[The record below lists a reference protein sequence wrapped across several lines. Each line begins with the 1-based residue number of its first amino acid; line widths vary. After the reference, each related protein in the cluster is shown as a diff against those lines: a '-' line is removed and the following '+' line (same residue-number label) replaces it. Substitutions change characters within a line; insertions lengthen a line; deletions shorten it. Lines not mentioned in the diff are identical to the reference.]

1 MTIQKGKVNKMSD
14 ILNAMTQQ
22 AKNPNVPILGK
33 EPEVNPLFQLY
44 VFQMEG
50 GEVPFEA
57 ALTLMRNDHTIEN
70 NLITPVYNPRGN
82 PDMLSPIDWFKSSL
96 DNQKSVQMFWI
107 TRAMGCLLA
116 MAQTL
121 EPNFKLKS
129 REVRDRIKALRPEGR
144 ALTPEESQAYQ
155 DELASAKQRF
165 LQENP
170 NFDPGILTRRDE
182 GGMLAQA
189 KHNIE
194 TRHLRADGS
203 EFPEQGGAYE
213 PEGGFKPR
221 DPRVLNPH
229 IEVVSPT
236 MLDGS
241 Q

>member
-1 MTIQKGKVNKMSD
+1 MSD
-14 ILNAMTQQ
+14 MLSAMAQQ

-33 EPEVNPLFQLY
+33 APGVNPLFQLF

-50 GEVPFEA
+50 AEVPFEA
-57 ALTLMRNDHTIEN
+57 ALTLMRNDHTVEEH
-70 NLITPVYNPRGN
+70 LITPVYHPG
-82 PDMLSPIDWFKSSL
+82 PDMLSPIEWFRAHP
-96 DNQKSVQMFWI
+96 DNQKAVQMFWI

-121 EPNFKLKS
+121 DPQFKLKS

-144 ALTPEESQAYQ
+144 ALTPEENQAYQ
-155 DELASAKQRF
+155 DELARAKQRF

-194 TRHLRADGS
+194 TRHLRPDGT

-221 DPRVLNPH
+221 DPRCLNPNVE
-229 IEVVSPT
+229 IVSPA
-236 MLDGS
+236 MLGDA